1 LRYRNRGV
9 LVTGGLGFIGSN
21 LALRLV
27 ELDARVT
34 VVDSAVAGCGANEF
48 NVEPARDRV
57 RIIRSDIGDAT
68 YWAEAISEAD
78 VVFNLAG
85 EVSHIHSLVDPLR
98 DLELNTLAQLRFLET
113 VRRVKPGVRIVYAGT
128 RQVYGIPNYL
138 PVDETHPVN
147 PVDFNGIHKF
157 AATQYHL
164 LMARN
169 GELDAAV
176 LRLTNVYGPRMAL
189 NVAGQGFIAAFLR
202 RLLEGEDLDVF
213 GDGRQLRDPLY
224 VDDVVDAFLRIGA
237 ADNLKSRA
245 YNVGGP
251 RALSV
256 LAIAQAMAAA
266 AGGASV
272 RCKPFPP
279 DHKVFDIGS
288 YMTDSRRIEE
298 HLDWRPSTRFEDGLQ
313 RTFDYYR
320 SALRAYLPAILPEPA
335 ALA

>member
-1 LRYRNRGV
+1 MTYRNRGV

-34 VVDSAVAGCGANEF
+34 VVDSAIAGCGANEF
-48 NVEPARDRV
+48 NVEPVRDRV
-57 RIIRSDIGDAT
+57 RVIRSDIGDAAQWT
-68 YWAEAISEAD
+68 EAIAEADFI
-78 VVFNLAG
+78 FNLAG
-85 EVSHIHSLVDPLR
+85 EISHIHSIVDPLR
-98 DLELNTLAQLRFLET
+98 DLEINTLAQLKFLET
-113 VRRVKPGVRIVYAGT
+113 VRRVKPGVRVVYAGT

-169 GELDAAV
+169 GELDSAV

-202 RLLEGEDLDVF
+202 RLLEGHDLDVF
-213 GDGRQLRDPLY
+213 GDGRQLRDPVY
-224 VDDVVDAFLRIGA
+224 VDDVVDAFLRVGA
-237 ADNLKSRA
+237 ESKLGARA
-245 YNVGGP
+245 YNVGGS
-251 RALSV
+251 RAFSV

-266 AGGASV
+266 AEGASV

-288 YMTDSRRIEE
+288 YMTDSRRIQE
-298 HLDWRPSTRFEDGLQ
+298 HLGWRPSTSLEDGLL
-313 RTFDYYR
+313 RTFEYYR
-320 SALRAYLPAILPEPA
+320 SALRAYLPALSQEPA
-335 ALA
+335 AIA